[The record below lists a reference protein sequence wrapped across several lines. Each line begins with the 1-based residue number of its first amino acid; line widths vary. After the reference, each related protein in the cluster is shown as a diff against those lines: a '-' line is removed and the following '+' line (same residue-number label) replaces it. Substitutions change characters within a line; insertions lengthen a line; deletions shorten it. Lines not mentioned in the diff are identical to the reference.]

1 MPGGRLV
8 GGRMGVWRGPAIDRK
23 PASPGSDK
31 SHLLAASPLFF
42 HP

>member
-8 GGRMGVWRGPAIDRK
+8 GGPMGVQAGPAIDPK

-31 SHLLAASPLFF
+31 SHLLAASLLFF